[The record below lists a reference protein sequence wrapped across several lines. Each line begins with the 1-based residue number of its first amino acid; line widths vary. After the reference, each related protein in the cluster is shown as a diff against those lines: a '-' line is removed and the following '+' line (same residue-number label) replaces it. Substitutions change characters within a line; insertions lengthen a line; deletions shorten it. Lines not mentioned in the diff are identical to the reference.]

1 MSKNMITTN
10 VEPIF
15 VIAGNFSQY
24 AYFKKCLEEK
34 MYNEGIAYNPTQ
46 INYIS
51 DVVHLYGRRNIHG
64 YKVGTW
70 YERKDISEIELQ
82 LKLIDSFDNFIE
94 IDENFYNV

>member
-1 MSKNMITTN
+1 MNG

-34 MYNEGIAYNPTQ
+34 MFREGIAYNPTN
-46 INYIS
+46 INYIHDS
-51 DVVHLYGRRNIHG
+51 VHLRGLRNIHG

-70 YERKDISEIELQ
+70 YKRQDISEIELQ
-82 LKLIDSFDNFIE
+82 LRLINSFDNFIE
-94 IDENFYNV
+94 IDESFYND